1 VASGR
6 AEVKHL
12 DRPNRDGLYSG
23 SKPSLLPRARGD
35 ALSRIWNLLK
45 EVEKKQ
51 ALGSPGIGR
60 VSDRRSGERL
70 WLFSPILVYGRAI
83 DQEPFHESTEA
94 LHVNA
99 AGGLITLIMPVRS
112 GQRLLLFNKFN
123 QREQEC
129 YVVCERSRYLR
140 RAAIAIKLSRPAA
153 TFWGNPH

>member
-1 VASGR
+1 
-6 AEVKHL
+6 
-12 DRPNRDGLYSG
+12 
-23 SKPSLLPRARGD
+23 
-35 ALSRIWNLLK
+35 LSRIWDLLK
-45 EVEKKQ
+45 EVEKKE
-51 ALGSPGIGR
+51 ASGSPEIGR

-70 WLFSPILVYGRAI
+70 WLFSPILVYGHAI
-83 DQEPFHESTEA
+83 DQEPFHEPTEA

-140 RAAIAIKLSRPAA
+140 RAAIAIKLFRPAA